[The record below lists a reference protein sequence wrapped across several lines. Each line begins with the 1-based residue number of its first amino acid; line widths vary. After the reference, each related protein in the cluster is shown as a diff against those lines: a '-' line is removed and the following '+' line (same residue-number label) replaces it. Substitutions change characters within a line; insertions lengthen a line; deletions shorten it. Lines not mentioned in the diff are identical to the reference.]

1 MRKYLDTIVLPK
13 VQQKAAYREIIEQI
27 LNNRETKL
35 ELNKLKNKI
44 CQKYNLNKV
53 PSNSEILSY
62 ATEQERQCLLP
73 LLRRKRTR
81 TISGIAIVA
90 VMSKPAP
97 CPGTCIYCPGG
108 TIAPKSYSGHEP
120 AAMRGIQNN
129 YDPYLQVKSRLQQLE
144 AIGHKVNRGKI
155 KLVIM
160 GGTFLS
166 LPLDY
171 QYYFI
176 RRCLEAITGIP
187 SETLDEAKRN
197 AEYSGTRNVGITFE
211 TRPDYC
217 RENHTDNMLYM
228 GGTKVEIG
236 VQTVYNDI
244 YKLVNRGH
252 TVEDVVES
260 FRISKD
266 SGLKITAHLMPN
278 LPGSNYHRDLE
289 VFKTIFNDP
298 RFKPDSLK
306 IYPCLVL
313 EDTPLYDLYLKGEY
327 TPYQTDEVIKLIAE
341 VKRIIPKW
349 IRIQRIQRDIPSKLI
364 VAGVKNG
371 NLRELVAEEL
381 KRRGYKCQCIRCRE
395 IGHVLRRNQNLLE
408 KEEISL
414 HKESYSASEGRE
426 IFISY
431 ENRDRSVLVG
441 FLRLRQPSEYV
452 HRPEIQN
459 CESMIVRELRVYGPL
474 VPIHEKP
481 KNEWQHRGYGKN
493 LISLAEKI
501 AREEYDA
508 KKLLVLSGIGVRE
521 YYYKLGYKPDGF
533 YVSKKLN

>member
-1 MRKYLDTIVLPK
+1 MDTIGLPK
-13 VQQKAAYREIIEQI
+13 VQQKAAHREIIEQI
-27 LNNRETKL
+27 LNNKETNL
-35 ELNKLKNKI
+35 ELNRLKNKI

-129 YDPYLQVKSRLQQLE
+129 YDPYSQVKSRLQQLE
-144 AIGHKVNRGKI
+144 AIGHRVNRGKI

-187 SETLDEAKRN
+187 SETLDEAKTN
-197 AEYSGTRNVGITFE
+197 AEYSRTRNVGITFE

-260 FRISKD
+260 FRIAKD

-313 EDTPLYDLYLKGEY
+313 EGTPLYDLYLKGEY

-395 IGHVLRRNQNLLE
+395 IGHALRRNQNLLE

-431 ENRDRSVLVG
+431 ENRDRSILVG
-441 FLRLRQPSEYV
+441 FLRLRQPSESA

-481 KNEWQHRGYGKN
+481 RNEWQHRGYGKN
-493 LISLAEKI
+493 LISVAEKI

-521 YYYKLGYKPDGF
+521 YYYKLGYKPEGV

>member
-1 MRKYLDTIVLPK
+1 MDTIVLPK

>member
-1 MRKYLDTIVLPK
+1 MDTIGLPK

-27 LNNRETKL
+27 LNNKETNL
-35 ELNKLKNKI
+35 ELNRLKNKI

-129 YDPYLQVKSRLQQLE
+129 YDPYSQVKSRLQQLE
-144 AIGHKVNRGKI
+144 AIGHRVNRGKI

-197 AEYSGTRNVGITFE
+197 AEYSRTRNVGITFE

-260 FRISKD
+260 FRIAKD

-306 IYPCLVL
+306 IYPCVVL
-313 EDTPLYDLYLKGEY
+313 EGTPLYDLYLKGEY

-349 IRIQRIQRDIPSKLI
+349 ILFN
-364 VAGVKNG
+364 VFN
-371 NLRELVAEEL
+371 
-381 KRRGYKCQCIRCRE
+381 
-395 IGHVLRRNQNLLE
+395 
-408 KEEISL
+408 EISL
-414 HKESYSASEGRE
+414 R
-426 IFISY
+426 
-431 ENRDRSVLVG
+431 N
-441 FLRLRQPSEYV
+441 
-452 HRPEIQN
+452 
-459 CESMIVRELRVYGPL
+459 
-474 VPIHEKP
+474 
-481 KNEWQHRGYGKN
+481 
-493 LISLAEKI
+493 
-501 AREEYDA
+501 
-508 KKLLVLSGIGVRE
+508 
-521 YYYKLGYKPDGF
+521 
-533 YVSKKLN
+533 